1 MEIDA
6 FFMEALGNCFHTVS
20 IKAGFLLEVQKPQPN
35 QTEHSERKLDKA
47 KAYENAKFIM
57 YK

>member
-1 MEIDA
+1 
-6 FFMEALGNCFHTVS
+6 MEALGNCFHTVS